1 MISYPRDFIFARSL
15 LLILSIIS
23 DTCRRRHGERGITR
37 AKSSRVS
44 AGERVHQPGR
54 FGDAPTAGLTCR
66 KHTSALARAIRGQRL
81 PKYLS
86 SDHDPLY
93 KFHQWPANLRV
104 LEVREI
110 KTVPYVPLSHPFV
123 ERLIGT
129 VRREYLDRI
138 LFWTTADLGIGQ
150 KRFEVRTIV
159 SMSPSRLPTKTT
171 EPSAVMMSRPRLNT
185 PSSM

>member
-129 VRREYLDRI
+129 VRREYLDQT
-138 LFWTTADLGIGQ
+138 LFWTTTDLENQ
-150 KRFEVRTIV
+150 L
-159 SMSPSRLPTKTT
+159 RLFQDYFNRQR
-171 EPSAVMMSRPRLNT
+171 VH
-185 PSSM
+185 